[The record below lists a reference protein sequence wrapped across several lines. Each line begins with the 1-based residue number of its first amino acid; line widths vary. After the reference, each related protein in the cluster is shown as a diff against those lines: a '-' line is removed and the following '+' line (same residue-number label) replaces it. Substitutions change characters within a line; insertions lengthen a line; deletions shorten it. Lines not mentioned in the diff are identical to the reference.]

1 MLSPTGGSRAAQAR
15 ETARIE
21 AFSDGVFAIAV
32 TLLVLNLQVP
42 HNMREDRELLQALLN
57 QWPSYLAYVTSFA
70 QITIMWI
77 NHHRLFTLI
86 RRTDTLLMLFNGLL
100 LLGVT
105 FVPFPTAVLAEYLQ
119 RGGAHIASAAYSG
132 TYAVLAVLFNLL
144 WRYAAYKN
152 RLLDHEAD
160 AQLVKAITRAYS
172 FGPPIY
178 VLLFVLAFISVGA
191 CVAMNLAFAIFWAL
205 PSQNPFV
212 RRTSG

>member
-77 NHHRLFTLI
+77 NHHRLFTVI
-86 RRTDTLLMLFNGLL
+86 RRTDTLLLLFNGLL
-100 LLGVT
+100 LLDRKSTRLNSSHV
-105 FVPFPTAVLAEYLQ
+105 A
-119 RGGAHIASAAYSG
+119 IS
-132 TYAVLAVLFNLL
+132 YAVF
-144 WRYAAYKN
+144 
-152 RLLDHEAD
+152 
-160 AQLVKAITRAYS
+160 
-172 FGPPIY
+172 
-178 VLLFVLAFISVGA
+178 
-191 CVAMNLAFAIFWAL
+191 C
-205 PSQNPFV
+205 
-212 RRTSG
+212 

>member
-77 NHHRLFTLI
+77 NHHRLFTVI
-86 RRTDTLLMLFNGLL
+86 RRTDTLLLLFNGLL

-105 FVPFPTAVLAEYLQ
+105 FVPFPTAVLAEYLP
-119 RGGAHIASAAYSG
+119 RAGAHIAAAAYSG
-132 TYAVLAVLFNLL
+132 TYAVIAVLFNLL
-144 WRYAAYKN
+144 WRYSAHNN
-152 RLLDHEAD
+152 RLLDHEAN
-160 AQLVKAITRAYS
+160 AHVVNAITRAYS
-172 FGPPIY
+172 FGPPLY
-178 VLLFVLAFISVGA
+178 VLLFLLAFVNVGA